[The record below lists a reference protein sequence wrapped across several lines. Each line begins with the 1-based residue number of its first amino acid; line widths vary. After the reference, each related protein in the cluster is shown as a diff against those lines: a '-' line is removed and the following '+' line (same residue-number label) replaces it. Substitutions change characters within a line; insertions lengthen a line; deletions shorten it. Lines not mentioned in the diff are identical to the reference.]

1 MSTDDSGG
9 WAQQWW
15 RRASQRFSQG
25 SSSLDRRRTVAGVEF
40 TTRWTTGYEY
50 LESVTDFFSTRLDKM
65 NAWGERS
72 WIGRFFTFRE
82 RQARLG
88 KELHAGLISFLM
100 IVYTLTVNPQILSTT
115 GGTCDAATLCEP
127 EVRAMASSVL
137 SVPVSLF
144 PSRALTRIH
153 LLWPRLPL
161 SQLYRLLEQD
171 CLGVSGNQEAVDCLL
186 NFKRSV
192 TTATAVASLISCF
205 LMGFFANLPLGL
217 APGIGINVY
226 FAYQVRIAPLLC
238 ELV

>member
-50 LESVTDFFSTRLDKM
+50 LESVTDFFSTCLDKM

-100 IVYTLTVNPQILSTT
+100 VVYTLTVNPQILSTT

-144 PSRALTRIH
+144 PSLCSRPALSHVFT
-153 LLWPRLPL
+153 
-161 SQLYRLLEQD
+161 
-171 CLGVSGNQEAVDCLL
+171 
-186 NFKRSV
+186 
-192 TTATAVASLISCF
+192 
-205 LMGFFANLPLGL
+205 GFGL
-217 APGIGINVY
+217 ACPFLSCIDCSNKTVWECRAIRRPSTV
-226 FAYQVRIAPLLC
+226 F
-238 ELV
+238 